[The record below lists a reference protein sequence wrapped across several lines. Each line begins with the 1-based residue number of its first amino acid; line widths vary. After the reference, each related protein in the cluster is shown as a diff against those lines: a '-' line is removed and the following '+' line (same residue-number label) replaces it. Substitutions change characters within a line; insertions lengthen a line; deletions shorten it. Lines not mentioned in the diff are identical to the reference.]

1 MKALILDDEPYC
13 VELLAQLLQKHCT
26 GIDLI
31 ARFTDPLLALDYL
44 KNHPA
49 PDLVFLDVEM
59 PRLNAFDLLNL
70 LYPFSFKLIF
80 TTAYDK
86 YAVKAIKFSALDYL
100 LKPIDIE
107 ELKAAVTK
115 ARGQHQVLSGQL
127 ELLQQH
133 RDGQQPHPERIA
145 LSTQA
150 GVDFVLVRE
159 VVYCS
164 SDGSYSEVFLA
175 TGQKIILSKPLKE
188 VEELLPTDVFF
199 RTHHSYLLNTG
210 HVKRYIRGGGGE
222 VLMTNGA
229 QLPVARNRKN
239 EFLVKLGL
247 SI

>member
-1 MKALILDDEPYC
+1 
-13 VELLAQLLQKHCT
+13 VELLAHLLQKHCP
-26 GIDLI
+26 GIDI
-31 ARFTDPLLALDYL
+31 VARFTDPQLALDYL
-44 KNHPA
+44 QTHPA

-59 PRLNAFDLLNL
+59 PRLNAFDLLNRL
-70 LYPFSFKLIF
+70 FPFTFKIVF

-107 ELKAAVTK
+107 ELKAAAKK
-115 ARGQHQVLSGQL
+115 AQDQHQVLPGQL

-133 RDGQQPHPERIA
+133 RDGHLPHPERIA

-164 SDGSYSEVFLA
+164 SDGSYSELFLA

-188 VEELLPTDVFF
+188 VEELLPADVFF

-210 HVKRYIRGGGGE
+210 HVKRYIRGAGGE

-239 EFLVKLGL
+239 EFLIKLGL
-247 SI
+247 PI